1 MEGKSARLDL
11 MQIAVIIRFSP
22 PFDSGLIGRCW
33 ASVSAHINIS
43 ACSDGDFNSKYT
55 FSLQLFARGGYSVT
69 LFDVV
74 ADQLQNALVAIEK
87 QLKMLEGD
95 GLLREGQTASELMR
109 SVSVSSDLKEAMEGT
124 DYVQVAIYCSK
135 VDQI

>member
-1 MEGKSARLDL
+1 
-11 MQIAVIIRFSP
+11 
-22 PFDSGLIGRCW
+22 
-33 ASVSAHINIS
+33 
-43 ACSDGDFNSKYT
+43 
-55 FSLQLFARGGYSVT
+55 VT

-74 ADQLQNALVAIEK
+74 ADQLQNALAAIEK

-124 DYVQVAIYCSK
+124 NYVQVAIFKYYYT
-135 VDQI
+135 VRVHQIYMGEWWAKYWCILL

>member
-1 MEGKSARLDL
+1 MFRWRYKIVSFFYN
-11 MQIAVIIRFSP
+11 IIS
-22 PFDSGLIGRCW
+22 
-33 ASVSAHINIS
+33 
-43 ACSDGDFNSKYT
+43 T

-74 ADQLQNALVAIEK
+74 ADQLQNALAAIEK

-124 DYVQVAIYCSK
+124 DYVQVASYCQS
-135 VDQI
+135 QLSLLNM

>member
-1 MEGKSARLDL
+1 M
-11 MQIAVIIRFSP
+11 
-22 PFDSGLIGRCW
+22 
-33 ASVSAHINIS
+33 SAHINIS
-43 ACSDGDFNSKYT
+43 ACSDGAFNSKYT

-95 GLLREGQTASELMR
+95 GLLREGQTASELMK

-135 VDQI
+135 VDQILKKLGFLICTVWDLL

>member
-1 MEGKSARLDL
+1 MLRSRCNSF
-11 MQIAVIIRFSP
+11 VFS
-22 PFDSGLIGRCW
+22 
-33 ASVSAHINIS
+33 
-43 ACSDGDFNSKYT
+43 T
-55 FSLQLFARGGYSVT
+55 QLFARGGYSVT

-95 GLLREGQTASELMR
+95 GLLREGQTASELIR

-124 DYVQVAIYCSK
+124 DYIQVA
-135 VDQI
+135 

>member
-1 MEGKSARLDL
+1 M
-11 MQIAVIIRFSP
+11 
-22 PFDSGLIGRCW
+22 
-33 ASVSAHINIS
+33 
-43 ACSDGDFNSKYT
+43 
-55 FSLQLFARGGYSVT
+55 T

-74 ADQLQNALVAIEK
+74 ADQLQNALAAIEK

-124 DYVQVAIYCSK
+124 DYVQVASYCQS
-135 VDQI
+135 QLSLLNM

>member
-1 MEGKSARLDL
+1 M
-11 MQIAVIIRFSP
+11 
-22 PFDSGLIGRCW
+22 
-33 ASVSAHINIS
+33 SAHINIS